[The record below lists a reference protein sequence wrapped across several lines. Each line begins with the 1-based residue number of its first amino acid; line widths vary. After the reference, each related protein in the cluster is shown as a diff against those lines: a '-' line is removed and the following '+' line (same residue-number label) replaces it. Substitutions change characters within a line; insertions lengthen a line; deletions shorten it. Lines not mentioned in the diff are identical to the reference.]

1 MNSRRYTMTSL
12 SIVFLA
18 LTIMS
23 VSAIGQNAYAGGGG
37 MSLSADCSGSSCDI
51 SGTTD
56 RNDQDVT
63 VVVSSSNGIHI
74 VDQLSIS
81 GGSFSTTINVS
92 NLDDGTYKIAANQG
106 SSSKYSLNVSVDVS
120 GGSSDSSASVSNQL
134 AAAAEEATSTTPSGG
149 LTLSAGGIE
158 GSTTIDVSGTTD
170 RKDQDVNMKVTASNG
185 NLVGVDQLAI
195 SDGSYSTTLNVS
207 NLDGTY
213 TVSVNQGASS
223 KYSLSVDIDVSG
235 GSSDSSD
242 SSTSV
247 VGAAAAAEE
256 TTAAAASGLTLSAG
270 GVEGSTTIDVS
281 GTTDRNGDITLKVT
295 APNGNIISVSQI
307 SPSGGSFMTTIETGG
322 ALWSQDGMY
331 SISAQQGD
339 ASNYKTS
346 ADVEII
352 DGHVIPEFG
361 VIAAMILAVAI
372 VSIIVVT
379 AKTRLSLVPRY

>member
-23 VSAIGQNAYAGGGG
+23 VSAIGQNAYAAGGG

-63 VVVSSSNGIHI
+63 VVITASNGNIVQ
-74 VDQLSIS
+74 VDQLSVS
-81 GGSFSTTINVS
+81 GDSFSTTFNVS
-92 NLDDGTYKIAANQG
+92 ASDDGAYKIAANQG
-106 SSSKYSLNVSVDVS
+106 ASSKYSLNVSVDVS
-120 GGSSDSSASVSNQL
+120 GGSSDSSASVSNQIAST
-134 AAAAEEATSTTPSGG
+134 AAEATSTTPSGG

-170 RKDQDVNMKVTASNG
+170 R
-185 NLVGVDQLAI
+185 
-195 SDGSYSTTLNVS
+195 
-207 NLDGTY
+207 
-213 TVSVNQGASS
+213 
-223 KYSLSVDIDVSG
+223 
-235 GSSDSSD
+235 
-242 SSTSV
+242 
-247 VGAAAAAEE
+247 
-256 TTAAAASGLTLSAG
+256 
-270 GVEGSTTIDVS
+270 
-281 GTTDRNGDITLKVT
+281 NGDITLKVT
-295 APNGNIISVSQI
+295 APNGNVVSVSQL

-331 SISAQQGD
+331 TISAHQGA
-339 ASNYKTS
+339 ASNYQTS

-361 VIAAMILAVAI
+361 TIAVMILAVAI
-372 VSIIVVT
+372 VSIIIVT
-379 AKTRLSLVPRY
+379 GRSKLGLVQRY

>member
-1 MNSRRYTMTSL
+1 
-12 SIVFLA
+12 
-18 LTIMS
+18 
-23 VSAIGQNAYAGGGG
+23 
-37 MSLSADCSGSSCDI
+37 
-51 SGTTD
+51 
-56 RNDQDVT
+56 

-74 VDQLSIS
+74 VDQLSAS
-81 GGSFSTTINVS
+81 GSSFSTTINVS
-92 NLDDGTYKIAANQG
+92 NLDDGTYTIAANQG
-106 SSSKYSLNVSVDVS
+106 SSGKYSLNVSV
-120 GGSSDSSASVSNQL
+120 
-134 AAAAEEATSTTPSGG
+134 
-149 LTLSAGGIE
+149 
-158 GSTTIDVSGTTD
+158 
-170 RKDQDVNMKVTASNG
+170 
-185 NLVGVDQLAI
+185 
-195 SDGSYSTTLNVS
+195 
-207 NLDGTY
+207 
-213 TVSVNQGASS
+213 
-223 KYSLSVDIDVSG
+223 DVSG

-256 TTAAAASGLTLSAG
+256 TAAAAAGGLTLSAG

-295 APNGNIISVSQI
+295 APNGNVVSVSQI

-331 SISAQQGD
+331 TISAQQGA

-346 ADVEII
+346 AEVEIV

-379 AKTRLSLVPRY
+379 AKTKLSIVPRY

>member
-12 SIVFLA
+12 SIVFRA

-23 VSAIGQNAYAGGGG
+23 VSAIGQNAYAAGGG
-37 MSLSADCSGSSCDI
+37 MSLSADCSGSSCNI

-63 VVVSSSNGIHI
+63 VVVSSGNGIHI
-74 VDQLSIS
+74 VDQLSAS
-81 GGSFSTTINVS
+81 DGSFSTTINVS

-120 GGSSDSSASVSNQL
+120 GGSSDSSASVSNQI
-134 AAAAEEATSTTPSGG
+134 ASAEEEATSTTPSGG

-170 RKDQDVNMKVTASNG
+170 R
-185 NLVGVDQLAI
+185 
-195 SDGSYSTTLNVS
+195 
-207 NLDGTY
+207 
-213 TVSVNQGASS
+213 
-223 KYSLSVDIDVSG
+223 
-235 GSSDSSD
+235 
-242 SSTSV
+242 
-247 VGAAAAAEE
+247 
-256 TTAAAASGLTLSAG
+256 
-270 GVEGSTTIDVS
+270 
-281 GTTDRNGDITLKVT
+281 NGDITLKVT
-295 APNGNIISVSQI
+295 APNGNVVSVSQI

-331 SISAQQGD
+331 TISAHQGA
-339 ASNYKTS
+339 ASNYQTS
-346 ADVEII
+346 ADVEIV

-379 AKTRLSLVPRY
+379 AKTKLSIVPRY

>member
-23 VSAIGQNAYAGGGG
+23 VSAIGQNAYAAGAG
-37 MSLSADCSGSSCDI
+37 MTLSADCSGSSCDV

-63 VVVSSSNGIHI
+63 VVVSSGNGIHI
-74 VDQLSIS
+74 VDQLSAS

-92 NLDDGTYKIAANQG
+92 NLDDGSYKIAANQG
-106 SSSKYSLNVSVDVS
+106 SSSKYSLNISV
-120 GGSSDSSASVSNQL
+120 
-134 AAAAEEATSTTPSGG
+134 
-149 LTLSAGGIE
+149 
-158 GSTTIDVSGTTD
+158 
-170 RKDQDVNMKVTASNG
+170 
-185 NLVGVDQLAI
+185 
-195 SDGSYSTTLNVS
+195 
-207 NLDGTY
+207 
-213 TVSVNQGASS
+213 
-223 KYSLSVDIDVSG
+223 DVSG

-247 VGAAAAAEE
+247 VGAAAEASAVV
-256 TTAAAASGLTLSAG
+256 TTPAGGLTLSAG
-270 GVEGSTTIDVS
+270 GIEGSTTIDVS

-295 APNGNIISVSQI
+295 APNGNVVSVSQI

-331 SISAQQGD
+331 TISAYQGA
-339 ASNYKTS
+339 ASTHQTS
-346 ADVEII
+346 ADVEIV

>member
-23 VSAIGQNAYAGGGG
+23 VSAIGQNAYAAGGG
-37 MSLSADCSGSSCDI
+37 MSLSADCSGSSCDV

-74 VDQLSIS
+74 VDQLCVS

-92 NLDDGTYKIAANQG
+92 NLDDGAYKIAANQG
-106 SSSKYSLNVSVDVS
+106 ASSKYSLNVSVDVS
-120 GGSSDSSASVSNQL
+120 GGSSDSSVSVSNQL
-134 AAAAEEATSTTPSGG
+134 AAAAAEETAAAATTSG

-170 RKDQDVNMKVTASNG
+170 RT
-185 NLVGVDQLAI
+185 
-195 SDGSYSTTLNVS
+195 
-207 NLDGTY
+207 
-213 TVSVNQGASS
+213 
-223 KYSLSVDIDVSG
+223 
-235 GSSDSSD
+235 
-242 SSTSV
+242 
-247 VGAAAAAEE
+247 
-256 TTAAAASGLTLSAG
+256 
-270 GVEGSTTIDVS
+270 
-281 GTTDRNGDITLKVT
+281 GDITLKVT
-295 APNGNIISVSQI
+295 APNGNIVSVSQI

-331 SISAQQGD
+331 TISAHQG
-339 ASNYKTS
+339 AATNYQTS
-346 ADVEII
+346 ADVEIV

-379 AKTRLSLVPRY
+379 AKTKLSIVPRY

>member
-23 VSAIGQNAYAGGGG
+23 VSAIGQNAYAAGGG

-63 VVVSSSNGIHI
+63 VVITASNGNIVQ
-74 VDQLSIS
+74 VDQLSVS
-81 GGSFSTTINVS
+81 GGSFMTTFNVS
-92 NLDDGTYKIAANQG
+92 GSDDDTYKIAANQG

-120 GGSSDSSASVSNQL
+120 GGSSDSSASVSNQT
-134 AAAAEEATSTTPSGG
+134 AATEEEAVSTTPSGG

-158 GSTTIDVSGTTD
+158 GSTTIDISGTTD
-170 RKDQDVNMKVTASNG
+170 RT
-185 NLVGVDQLAI
+185 
-195 SDGSYSTTLNVS
+195 
-207 NLDGTY
+207 
-213 TVSVNQGASS
+213 
-223 KYSLSVDIDVSG
+223 
-235 GSSDSSD
+235 
-242 SSTSV
+242 
-247 VGAAAAAEE
+247 
-256 TTAAAASGLTLSAG
+256 
-270 GVEGSTTIDVS
+270 
-281 GTTDRNGDITLKVT
+281 GDITLKVT
-295 APNGNIISVSQI
+295 APNGNIISVAQI
-307 SPSGGSFMTTIETGG
+307 SPSGGSFMTTIETGS
-322 ALWSQDGMY
+322 AVWSQDGMY
-331 SISAQQGD
+331 TISAQQGA

-346 ADVEII
+346 AEVEIV

-379 AKTRLSLVPRY
+379 AKTKLSIVPRY